1 MSSAFSSSRSPDKQ
15 KKETARAPRASQ
27 NDFCRNLRL
36 LCGFYRSIADVCRK
50 LQINRAQFTRYLGGE
65 SKPSSHSLNRICA
78 FFGVEPAEIYLPPNQ
93 FMNII
98 QARPRQRAE
107 RTVHEDHIALLQKQS
122 EGRFEKYLGYYY
134 AYYYSMGVPG
144 KVLRGLVRLYPHE
157 GAVYHERL
165 ERFPQHANL
174 DDIHRYKYLGATF
187 FLNDRIFLVDYES
200 TTKNEIAHTILYPTC
215 KAKVARLH
223 GLILG
228 LSFNAQRAIACARIV
243 FEYLGQD
250 IDRKKAL
257 RSCGLFDPGAG
268 SFDPMILKAIDNSQ
282 QQDQH
287 HFYTLPL

>member
-1 MSSAFSSSRSPDKQ
+1 MTSPSSPSPIPKGT
-15 KKETARAPRASQ
+15 KTETARTPRATQ
-27 NDFCRNLRL
+27 NDFRKNLRL

-50 LQINRAQFTRYLGGE
+50 LRINRAQFTRYLNGE
-65 SKPSSHSLNRICA
+65 SKPSSHSLHRICE

-93 FMNII
+93 FQNII
-98 QARPRQRAE
+98 EAKPRQRAE
-107 RTVHEDHIALLQKQS
+107 HAIYEEHVALLQKQS
-122 EGRFEKYLGYYY
+122 EGRFDKYLGYYF

-144 KVLRGLVRLYPHE
+144 KVLRGLVHLFPHE

-223 GLILG
+223 GLVLG
-228 LSFNAQRAIACARIV
+228 LSFNAQRSIACARIV
-243 FEYLGQD
+243 FEYLGPD

-257 RSCGLFDPGAG
+257 RSCGLFDPDAG
-268 SFDPMILKAIDNSQ
+268 SFDPMILKAIDNAQ
-282 QQDQH
+282 QRDQH